1 MPLAAAVN
9 PQQPNWSMSARY
21 AVRKLELIRD
31 GRRGSARF

>member
-9 PQQPNWSMSARY
+9 PQQPNWSKSAGH
-21 AVRKLELIRD
+21 AARKLELIQN